1 MCVRCNRKTAQRLST
16 LVLAPALLLGQPSLP
31 EISILDGAGAPHM
44 SLATLMGVNSAQAD
58 EAKAALSSSEDA
70 TKWTCPMHPHY
81 IADEFGTCPICG
93 MDLVKLETGGQQFD
107 AEAEESRTVITI
119 APEVIQNMGVRLGK
133 AETSN
138 FGRSVRSFGIVREN
152 ERLQT
157 EITARV
163 EGWVEKLHVTAVGDE
178 VKAGTTLFELYA
190 PQLVVSQNDYLT
202 AGADSQLEGRG
213 FAQLRSYG
221 VQPRTIDLIK
231 KQKKP
236 LQLVPFYAERDGVI
250 SRLELRQG
258 SYTKRGMI
266 LAMIQDYSSVWLQV
280 SVAEKDLGF
289 ISKETPATVTFPNLS
304 GRTVEGKVD
313 YIYPTIDTKT
323 RTGQVRLVID
333 NPDGKIRPGT
343 YADVSFAV
351 DAEDR
356 IAVPSE
362 SVLKSGDGKYVVVS
376 LGEGRFEPRAVE
388 TGLISNRW
396 TEVTRGVQQG
406 EDIVVSGQFL
416 LDSESALRDSFRK
429 LQRLQ
434 LPLSLLK
441 LDKNQFAMIDH
452 FVDAA
457 IYIHEA
463 LVDGYDLEASYLD
476 PAISVRDFMW
486 PRFKNTKLAFVLN
499 DAAKALEEAK
509 QAKTESEVQAALAEL
524 TTALKGWMLE
534 GAPKHY
540 ESRKVAL
547 FADKESGRIWV
558 QLKGKAINPYSRG
571 EAEIIAWPNV
581 RPDEN
586 PEEDKSA
593 KAARLGAEAGSADE
607 NNVE

>member
-1 MCVRCNRKTAQRLST
+1 MCARCKRTAFRRISAWA
-16 LVLAPALLLGQPSLP
+16 LAPALLLSQPNFSGL
-31 EISILDGAGAPHM
+31 
-44 SLATLMGVNSAQAD
+44 VQSAQEQQSSSGSGSLFNISSASAD
-58 EAKAALSSSEDA
+58 EAQAATTPKGDT

-93 MDLVKLETGGQQFD
+93 MDLVKLETGGQGFS
-107 AEAEESRTVITI
+107 AGTEESRTVVKI
-119 APEVIQNMGVRLGK
+119 ASEVIQNMGVRLGK
-133 AETSN
+133 AENSH
-138 FGRSVRSFGIVREN
+138 FGRSVRSYGIVREN

-178 VKAGTTLFELYA
+178 VEAGTTLFELYA

-202 AGADSQLEGRG
+202 AGSDDLVRQRG
-213 FAQLRSYG
+213 FTQLRSYG
-221 VQPRTIDLIK
+221 VQPRTIELIK

-236 LQLVPFYAERDGVI
+236 LQLVPFYAERPGVI
-250 SRLELRQG
+250 SRLELKQG

-289 ISKETPATVTFPNLS
+289 ITKKTAASVTFPNLS
-304 GRTVEGKVD
+304 GRTVKAKVD
-313 YIYPTIDTKT
+313 YVYPTIDTKT

-343 YADVSFAV
+343 YADVSFEV
-351 DAEDR
+351 GAEDR

-362 SVLKSGDGKYVVVS
+362 SVLQNGEGKYVVVS
-376 LGEGRFEPRAVE
+376 LGEGRFEPRLVE
-388 TGLISNRW
+388 TGLVSDRW
-396 TEVTRGVQQG
+396 TEVTKGVQNG
-406 EDIVVSGQFL
+406 ENIVVSGQFL
-416 LDSESALRDSFRK
+416 LDSESALRESFRK
-429 LQRLQ
+429 MQRLQ
-434 LPLSLLK
+434 LPMSLLN

-452 FVDAA
+452 FVDGA

-486 PRFKNTKLAFVLN
+486 PQFKNTKLAFVID
-499 DAAKALEEAK
+499 DAAKALK
-509 QAKTESEVQAALAEL
+509 QAKEAKSESEIHAALARL
-524 TTALKGWMLE
+524 TEALKAWMLE

-540 ESRKVAL
+540 MERKVAL
-547 FADKESGRIWV
+547 HTDKKSGRIWI
-558 QLKGKAINPYSRG
+558 QLEGEPINPYGRG
-571 EAEIIAWPNV
+571 ESEIIAWPETA
-581 RPDEN
+581 PSEGSPSDEAA
-586 PEEDKSA
+586 KSA
-593 KAARLGAEAGSADE
+593 KLDE
-607 NNVE
+607 KNGK

>member
-1 MCVRCNRKTAQRLST
+1 MCARCKRKTAQRLST
-16 LVLAPALLLGQPSLP
+16 LLLAPALLLGQPSFP
-31 EISILDGAGAPHM
+31 DIKAGRAAGTPVAPISIL
-44 SLATLMGVNSAQAD
+44 LGVSSAQAD
-58 EAKAALSSSEDA
+58 EAKAALTKDEGT

-93 MDLVKLETGGQQFD
+93 MDLVKLQTGGQSLS
-107 AEAEESRTVITI
+107 AESAESRTVITV

-133 AETSN
+133 AERSN
-138 FGRSVRSFGIVREN
+138 FGRSLRSFGIVRKN

-190 PQLVVSQNDYLT
+190 PQLVVSQNDYLA
-202 AGADSQLEGRG
+202 AGANSQVRDRG

-221 VQPRTIDLIK
+221 VQPRTIELIK
-231 KQKKP
+231 KQKEP

-250 SRLELRQG
+250 SQLQLRQG

-289 ISKETPATVTFPNLS
+289 ISKDTPAKVTFPNLS

-343 YADVSFAV
+343 YADVAFQV
-351 DAEDR
+351 DTENR
-356 IAVPSE
+356 MAVPTE
-362 SVLKSGDGKYVVVS
+362 SVLKSGEGKYVVVS
-376 LGEGRFEPRAVE
+376 LGEGRFEPRSVE
-388 TGLISNRW
+388 TGLISDRW
-396 TEVTRGVQQG
+396 TEVTKGVETG

-416 LDSESALRDSFRK
+416 LDSESALRESFHK

-463 LVDGYDLEASYLD
+463 LVDGYDLEKTYLD

-486 PRFKNTKLAFVLN
+486 PRFKNTKLSFVLN
-499 DAAKALEEAK
+499 DSAKALEEAK
-509 QAKTESEVQAALAEL
+509 LAKSESEVQAALAKL
-524 TTALKGWMLE
+524 TTALKTWMLE

-540 ESRKVAL
+540 KSRKVAL
-547 FADKESGRIWV
+547 FTDNESGRIWV
-558 QLKGKAINPYSRG
+558 QLQGKAINPYSRG
-571 EAEIIAWPNV
+571 DAELIAWPDV
-581 RPDEN
+581 EPTDVKLE
-586 PEEDKSA
+586 
-593 KAARLGAEAGSADE
+593 KAAEIGANVDEAGKT
-607 NNVE
+607 NVE

>member
-1 MCVRCNRKTAQRLST
+1 MCSRCKRTTANRLST
-16 LVLAPALLLGQPSLP
+16 LVLAPALLMGQPVFSGIGSSDYEPGFGPLFG
-31 EISILDGAGAPHM
+31 SV
-44 SLATLMGVNSAQAD
+44 MGVVEAQA
-58 EAKAALSSSEDA
+58 APSTSEGT

-93 MDLVKLETGGQQFD
+93 MDLVKLETGGQNFG
-107 AEAEESRTVITI
+107 AESEESRTIITV

-133 AETSN
+133 AEKSN

-202 AGADSQLEGRG
+202 AGANSQVRDRG

-221 VQPRTIDLIK
+221 VQSRTIELIK

-250 SRLELRQG
+250 SQLELRQG
-258 SYTKRGMI
+258 SYTKRGMM

-289 ISKETPATVTFPNLS
+289 ISKDTRAKVKFPNLS

-343 YADVSFAV
+343 YADVAFEV
-351 DAEDR
+351 DTENR
-356 IAVPSE
+356 IAVPTE
-362 SVLKSGDGKYVVVS
+362 SVLKSGEGKYVVVS
-376 LGEGRFEPRAVE
+376 LGEGRFEPRSVE
-388 TGLISNRW
+388 TGLVSDRW
-396 TEVTRGVQQG
+396 TEVTRGVRQD
-406 EDIVVSGQFL
+406 ENIVVSGQFL
-416 LDSESALRDSFRK
+416 LDSESALRESFRK

-434 LPLSLLK
+434 LPMSLLK
-441 LDKNQFAMIDH
+441 LNKNQFAMIDH

-463 LVDGYDLEASYLD
+463 LIDGYDLEATYLE
-476 PAISVRDFMW
+476 PAISVRDAMW
-486 PRFKNTKLAFVLN
+486 PRFKNTKLSFVLN
-499 DAAKALEEAK
+499 DSAKALEEAK
-509 QAKTESEVQAALAEL
+509 LAKSESEIQAALAKL

-540 ESRKVAL
+540 KSKKVAL
-547 FADKESGRIWV
+547 FTDKESGRIWV
-558 QLKGKAINPYSRG
+558 QLEGKPINPYSRG
-571 EAEIIAWPNV
+571 EAEQIAWPNV
-581 RPDEN
+581 DPAEDGAEN
-586 PEEDKSA
+586 KPS
-593 KAARLGAEAGSADE
+593 KAAQLGANADSAD
-607 NNVE
+607 NTNVE